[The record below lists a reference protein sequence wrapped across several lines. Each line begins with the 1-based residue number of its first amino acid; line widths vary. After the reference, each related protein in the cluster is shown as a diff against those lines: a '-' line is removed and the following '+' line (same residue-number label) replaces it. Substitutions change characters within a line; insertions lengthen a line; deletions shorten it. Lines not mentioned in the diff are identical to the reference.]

1 MSKIRYLEY
10 LFWRKKKSVS
20 SDLKPPLTVTYNV
33 HTFKWIALRHYLLKN
48 HFRNIR
54 HHLHL
59 KIQTRIMLKSKLI
72 LTSFV
77 IGFLAFESC
86 HAFYG
91 VFYRPMLSFIEKPR
105 YFQDHLERRFGKVPA
120 TTTQATTTKTTTKIQ
135 TVTNP
140 KPQKVKLCHFKT
152 FSNFSCRYLNPNHF
166 FQFKF

>member
-1 MSKIRYLEY
+1 MNCTER
-10 LFWRKKKSVS
+10 
-20 SDLKPPLTVTYNV
+20 
-33 HTFKWIALRHYLLKN
+33 LLKN

-59 KIQTRIMLKSKLI
+59 KIQTRIMLKSKVI

>member
-1 MSKIRYLEY
+1 MNCTER
-10 LFWRKKKSVS
+10 
-20 SDLKPPLTVTYNV
+20 
-33 HTFKWIALRHYLLKN
+33 LLKN

-59 KIQTRIMLKSKLI
+59 KIQTRIMLKTKVI
-72 LTSFV
+72 LTSLV

-105 YFQDHLERRFGKVPA
+105 AFYKALEKPFLQDHLERRFGKVPA
-120 TTTQATTTKTTTKIQ
+120 TTTQATTTTTKTTTKIQ
-135 TVTNP
+135 TITNP
-140 KPQKVKLCHFKT
+140 KLQKVKLCHFKT
-152 FSNFSCRYLNPNHF
+152 FSNFSCMFLNPNHF